1 MDDRKPYIQR
11 LKDQIKEL
19 ESKLKNRK
27 KGNNSQLIHLL
38 SKRMEIGN
46 MTFGKQMPLDGTYS
60 LKDALEE
67 ALDLSIYVGGV
78 VLETHK
84 ATLFNK
90 VVIDEIMEHFNMQ
103 SIDGEEQM
111 LTGNNFDDIC
121 GKVQKSLHSE
131 KCADLL

>member
-1 MDDRKPYIQR
+1 MDERKPYIQQ
-11 LKDQIKEL
+11 LKDQIKKL
-19 ESKLKNRK
+19 ESKLENRK

-90 VVIDEIMEHFNMQ
+90 LVVDEIMEHFNAQ
-103 SIDGEEQM
+103 SIDKEEQM

-121 GKVQKSLHSE
+121 GKVQKSLHSKE
-131 KCADLL
+131 CAGLL

>member
-1 MDDRKPYIQR
+1 MDEPKPYIQR

-19 ESKLKNRK
+19 ELKLKNK
-27 KGNNSQLIHLL
+27 TKGNNSQLLNL
-38 SKRMEIGN
+38 FSKRMELGN
-46 MTFGKQMPLDGTYS
+46 MTFGKQVPLDGTYS

-78 VLETHK
+78 VLETYK

-90 VVIDEIMEHFNMQ
+90 LVVDEIMEHFNAQ
-103 SIDGEEQM
+103 SIDREEQV

-121 GKVQKSLHSE
+121 GKVQKSLHSKE
-131 KCADLL
+131 CAGLL

>member
-1 MDDRKPYIQR
+1 MDDHRPYIQR

-27 KGNNSQLIHLL
+27 KGNNSQLIHLI

-90 VVIDEIMEHFNMQ
+90 MVIDEIMEHFNMQ

-111 LTGNNFDDIC
+111 MTGNNFDDIC

>member
-1 MDDRKPYIQR
+1 MDEPKPYIQR

-111 LTGNNFDDIC
+111 MTGNNFDDIC

>member
-1 MDDRKPYIQR
+1 MDERKPYIQQ
-11 LKDQIKEL
+11 LKDQIKKL
-19 ESKLKNRK
+19 ESKLENRK

-78 VLETHK
+78 VLETYK

-90 VVIDEIMEHFNMQ
+90 LVVDEIMEHFNAQ
-103 SIDGEEQM
+103 SIDKEEQV

-121 GKVQKSLHSE
+121 GKVQKSLHSKE
-131 KCADLL
+131 CAGLL

>member
-1 MDDRKPYIQR
+1 MDDRRPYIQR

-103 SIDGEEQM
+103 SIDGEEQI

>member
-1 MDDRKPYIQR
+1 MKI
-11 LKDQIKEL
+11 LK
-19 ESKLKNRK
+19 SKLKNRK
-27 KGNNSQLIHLL
+27 KGNNSQLLNL
-38 SKRMEIGN
+38 FSKRMELGN
-46 MTFGKQMPLDGTYS
+46 MTFGKQMPLDGTYN

>member
-1 MDDRKPYIQR
+1 MDEPKPYIQR

-19 ESKLKNRK
+19 ELKLKNK
-27 KGNNSQLIHLL
+27 TKGNNSQLLNL
-38 SKRMEIGN
+38 FSKRMELGN
-46 MTFGKQMPLDGTYS
+46 MTFGKQVPLDGTYS

-111 LTGNNFDDIC
+111 MTGNNFDDIC

>member
-1 MDDRKPYIQR
+1 MDERKPYIQQ
-11 LKDQIKEL
+11 LKDQIKKL
-19 ESKLKNRK
+19 ESKLENRK

-90 VVIDEIMEHFNMQ
+90 LVVDEIMEHFNAQ
-103 SIDGEEQM
+103 SIDKEEQV

-121 GKVQKSLHSE
+121 GKVQKSLHSKE
-131 KCADLL
+131 CAGLL

>member
-1 MDDRKPYIQR
+1 MKKPYIQQLQR
-11 LKDQIKEL
+11 KIRRL
-19 ESKLKNRK
+19 ESKVKAMRR
-27 KGNNSQLIHLL
+27 GNNSQLMRLFA
-38 SKRMEIGN
+38 KRIEIGD
-46 MTFGKQMPLDGTYS
+46 MRFGKEMPLDGTYS

-90 VVIDEIMEHFNMQ
+90 MAIDEIMEHFNMQ
-103 SIDGEEQM
+103 SIDGEEQI
-111 LTGNNFDDIC
+111 LTGQNFDDIC

>member
-1 MDDRKPYIQR
+1 MDDHRPYIQR

-27 KGNNSQLIHLL
+27 RGNNSQLIHLI

>member
-1 MDDRKPYIQR
+1 MDEPKPYIQR

-19 ESKLKNRK
+19 ELKLKNK
-27 KGNNSQLIHLL
+27 TKGNNSQLLNL
-38 SKRMEIGN
+38 FSKRMELGN
-46 MTFGKQMPLDGTYS
+46 MTFGKQVPLDGTYS

-78 VLETHK
+78 VLETYK

-90 VVIDEIMEHFNMQ
+90 LVVDEIMEHFNAQ
-103 SIDGEEQM
+103 SIDKEEQV

-121 GKVQKSLHSE
+121 GKVQKSLHSKE
-131 KCADLL
+131 CAGLL

>member
-67 ALDLSIYVGGV
+67 ALDLSIYVGGG

-90 VVIDEIMEHFNMQ
+90 MAIDEIMEHFNMQ

>member
-111 LTGNNFDDIC
+111 MTGNNFDDIC

>member
-1 MDDRKPYIQR
+1 MDERKPYIQQ
-11 LKDQIKEL
+11 LKDQIKKL
-19 ESKLKNRK
+19 ESKLENRK

-46 MTFGKQMPLDGTYS
+46 MIFGKQMPLDGTYS

-90 VVIDEIMEHFNMQ
+90 LVVDEIMEHFNAQ
-103 SIDGEEQM
+103 SIDKEEQV

-121 GKVQKSLHSE
+121 GKVQKSLHSKE
-131 KCADLL
+131 CAGLL

>member
-1 MDDRKPYIQR
+1 MKI
-11 LKDQIKEL
+11 LK
-19 ESKLKNRK
+19 SKLKNRK
-27 KGNNSQLIHLL
+27 KGNHSQLIDLF
-38 SKRMEIGN
+38 SKRMELGN

-67 ALDLSIYVGGV
+67 ALDLSIYVAGV

-90 VVIDEIMEHFNMQ
+90 LVLDEIMEHFNSQ
-103 SIDGEEQM
+103 SINEEEQI

-131 KCADLL
+131 RCVDLL

>member
-1 MDDRKPYIQR
+1 MDEPKPYIQR

>member
-1 MDDRKPYIQR
+1 MDERKPYIQQ
-11 LKDQIKEL
+11 LKDQIKKL
-19 ESKLKNRK
+19 ESKLENRK

-90 VVIDEIMEHFNMQ
+90 LVVDEIMEHFNAQ
-103 SIDGEEQM
+103 SIDKEEQV

-121 GKVQKSLHSE
+121 GKVQKSLHSKE
-131 KCADLL
+131 CADLL

>member
-1 MDDRKPYIQR
+1 MDERKPYIQQ
-11 LKDQIKEL
+11 LKDQIKKL
-19 ESKLKNRK
+19 ESKLENRK

>member
-1 MDDRKPYIQR
+1 MKI
-11 LKDQIKEL
+11 LK
-19 ESKLKNRK
+19 SKLKNRK
-27 KGNNSQLIHLL
+27 KGNNSQLIHLI

-90 VVIDEIMEHFNMQ
+90 MVIDEIMEHFNMQ

>member
-1 MDDRKPYIQR
+1 
-11 LKDQIKEL
+11 
-19 ESKLKNRK
+19 
-27 KGNNSQLIHLL
+27 
-38 SKRMEIGN
+38 

-90 VVIDEIMEHFNMQ
+90 MVIDEIMEHFNMQ

>member
-1 MDDRKPYIQR
+1 MDDHRPYIQR

>member
-1 MDDRKPYIQR
+1 MDERKPYIQQ
-11 LKDQIKEL
+11 LKDQIKKL
-19 ESKLKNRK
+19 ESKLENRK

-84 ATLFNK
+84 ATLFIK
-90 VVIDEIMEHFNMQ
+90 LVVDEIMEHFNAQ
-103 SIDGEEQM
+103 SIDKEEQV

-121 GKVQKSLHSE
+121 GKVQKSLHSKE
-131 KCADLL
+131 CAGLL

>member
-1 MDDRKPYIQR
+1 MKIRKFKP
-11 LKDQIKEL
+11 
-19 ESKLKNRK
+19 KNRK
-27 KGNNSQLIHLL
+27 KGNNSQLIDLF
-38 SKRMEIGN
+38 SKRMELGN
-46 MTFGKQMPLDGTYS
+46 MTFGKQMPLDGTYN

-90 VVIDEIMEHFNMQ
+90 MAIDEIMEHFNMQ

>member
-1 MDDRKPYIQR
+1 MKIRKFKP
-11 LKDQIKEL
+11 
-19 ESKLKNRK
+19 KNRK
-27 KGNNSQLIHLL
+27 KGNNSQLIDLF
-38 SKRMEIGN
+38 SKRMELGN
-46 MTFGKQMPLDGTYS
+46 MTFGKQMPLDGTYN

-90 VVIDEIMEHFNMQ
+90 MAIDEIMEHFNMQ

-111 LTGNNFDDIC
+111 MTGNNFDDIC

>member
-1 MDDRKPYIQR
+1 MDERKPYIQQ
-11 LKDQIKEL
+11 LKDQIKKL
-19 ESKLKNRK
+19 ESKLENRK

-90 VVIDEIMEHFNMQ
+90 LVVDEIMEHFNAQ
-103 SIDGEEQM
+103 SIDEEEQV

-121 GKVQKSLHSE
+121 GKVQKSLHSKE
-131 KCADLL
+131 CADLL